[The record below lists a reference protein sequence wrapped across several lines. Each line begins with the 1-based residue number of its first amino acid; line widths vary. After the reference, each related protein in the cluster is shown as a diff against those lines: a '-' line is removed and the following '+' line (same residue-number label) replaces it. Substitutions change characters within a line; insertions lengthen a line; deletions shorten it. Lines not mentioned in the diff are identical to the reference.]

1 MAKDWA
7 KKPQH
12 WSWTVI
18 PILMISIVLLATTWS
33 CKSIAPSSAPGKAL
47 PQAVSLIE
55 LSGVIMSEPLG
66 GFGSGASITPRAV
79 KDLLNKAE
87 NDSSSLLVLSISSPG
102 GSVAPTQEIYEHL
115 VHFKQKSGKKV
126 YVWMRDVAASGGY
139 YIACPADKIFAMPST
154 ITGSIGVI
162 LQLINY
168 EELLAKI
175 GIKEQNL
182 KSGKFKD
189 MGSPGQTLNPEVQLL
204 LQNLVDEQFE
214 LFFQTVLKHRNI
226 PQQKLRDLTQGQI
239 FTGSQAQKNGLIDG
253 AMSWYEFE
261 SQIKTDMNWTEDIQW
276 LRHKSKTSFWSWL
289 ESRMP
294 FSDLNLWQTIQDRP
308 TFDLQFRWK
317 P

>member
-1 MAKDWA
+1 MAKKVA
-7 KKPQH
+7 KKTQQR
-12 WSWTVI
+12 SWKLI
-18 PILMISIVLLATTWS
+18 PVLLISILMLATSWS
-33 CKSIAPSSAPGKAL
+33 CRSVSPSSVSSKPL
-47 PQAVSLIE
+47 LQPVSLIE
-55 LSGVIMSEPLG
+55 LSGVITSEPLG
-66 GFGSGASITPRAV
+66 GFGSSASITPGIV
-79 KDLLNKAE
+79 KELLDKAE
-87 NDSSSLLVLSISSPG
+87 KDSSSLLVLSISSPG
-102 GSVAPTQEIYEHL
+102 GAVAPTQEIYDHL
-115 VHFKQKSGKKV
+115 IHFKQKSGKKV
-126 YVWMRDVAASGGY
+126 YIWMKDVAASGGY
-139 YIACPADKIFAMPST
+139 YMACPADKIFAMPST

-182 KSGKFKD
+182 KSGKYKD
-189 MGSPGQTLNPEVQLL
+189 MGSPGQTLNPEVQAL

-226 PQQKLRDLTQGQI
+226 PEEKLRELAQGQI

-276 LRHKSKTSFWSWL
+276 LRHKNKTSFWSWL

-294 FSDLNLWQTIQDRP
+294 FSELSLWQAIQDRP
-308 TFDLQFRWK
+308 TFELQFRWK